1 MHTRRQFLVR
11 VTAGLA
17 AGATAFP
24 LHLLAQESARQ
35 VGITV
40 AFPAGG
46 ATDILARLVA
56 DGLRRNYAPTVVVE
70 NRPGAGGRI
79 GTEYVKN
86 GRNDGSVLLFTPAFP
101 LLIFPQVYKN
111 LPYDTLR
118 DFVPVGIGARG
129 GSLALSVGPA
139 VPASVKTAA
148 EFAQWCRENPKRAV
162 FGAPSGSG
170 QHFAGAMYARAAG
183 ITLELVPY
191 KGGAPQIQDLL
202 GGHIPASVNPVAEA
216 LPHAQGG
223 KLRVL
228 ATTGSKRSPSLP
240 EVPTMLELGYKDVLF
255 QDWLGMFAPAG
266 TPSALVAR
274 LNSAMTE
281 VMKTEQA
288 AEGLTKLGME
298 TEIVTAERFAEM
310 VHADYERY
318 RAIVQTTGFTAN
330 D

>member
-1 MHTRRQFLVR
+1 MHTRRAFLGK

-17 AGATAFP
+17 AGATAFS
-24 LHLLAQESARQ
+24 LRVLAQDSAKQ

-40 AFPAGG
+40 SFPAGG
-46 ATDILARLVA
+46 ATDILARLIA
-56 DGLRRNYAPTVVVE
+56 EGLRRNYAPTVVVE

-86 GRNDGSVLLFTPAFP
+86 GKNDGSVLLFTPAFP
-101 LLIFPQVYKN
+101 MLIFPQVYRN

-129 GSLALSVGPA
+129 GSLALSIGPA
-139 VPASVKTAA
+139 VPASVKTIAD
-148 EFAQWCRENPKRAV
+148 FVQWCKENPKRAV

-170 QHFAGAMYARAAG
+170 QHFAGAMFARGAG
-183 ITLELVPY
+183 IVFDLVPY

-228 ATTGSKRSPSLP
+228 ATTGSRRSPSLP
-240 EVPTMLELGYKDVLF
+240 DVPTMLELGFKDVLF
-255 QDWLGMFAPAG
+255 QDWLGMFAPAR
-266 TPSALVAR
+266 TPPAIVAR
-274 LNSAMTE
+274 LNAAMAE
-281 VMKTEQA
+281 VMKSEHS
-288 AEGLTKLGME
+288 AEGLAKLGME
-298 TEIVTAERFAEM
+298 AEIVTAERFAEM
-310 VHADYERY
+310 VKADYERY
-318 RAIVQTTGFTAN
+318 RAIVQATGFTAN

>member
-1 MHTRRQFLVR
+1 MYSRRQFLGTVA
-11 VTAGLA
+11 AGLA
-17 AGATAFP
+17 SGAAAFS
-24 LHLLAQESARQ
+24 LRVFAQESVKQ
-35 VGITV
+35 VSITV

-46 ATDILARLVA
+46 ATDILARLIA

-86 GRNDGSVLLFTPAFP
+86 GKNDGSVLLFTPAFP

-129 GSLALSVGPA
+129 GALALSIGPA
-139 VPASVKTAA
+139 VPAGVKTVAD
-148 EFAQWCRENPKRAV
+148 FIQWCKENPRRAV

-170 QHFAGAMYARAAG
+170 QHFAGAMFARAAG
-183 ITLELVPY
+183 IMLDLVPY

-240 EVPTMLELGYKDVLF
+240 DVPTMLELGYKDVLF
-255 QDWLGMFAPAG
+255 QDWLGMFAPAR
-266 TPSALVAR
+266 TPFAIVTR
-274 LNSAMTE
+274 LNAAMAD
-281 VMKTEQA
+281 VMKSDQSV
-288 AEGLTKLGME
+288 EGLAKLGME
-298 TEIVTAERFAEM
+298 AEIVTAERFAEM
-310 VHADYERY
+310 VRADYERY
-318 RAIVQTTGFTAN
+318 RAIVQTTGFTA
-330 D
+330 DD

>member
-1 MHTRRQFLVR
+1 MYSRRQFLG
-11 VTAGLA
+11 TIAAGLA
-17 AGATAFP
+17 SGASAFS
-24 LHLLAQESARQ
+24 LRVFAQESVKQ
-35 VGITV
+35 VSITV

-46 ATDILARLVA
+46 ATDILARLIA

-86 GRNDGSVLLFTPAFP
+86 GKNDGSVLLFTPAFP

-118 DFVPVGIGARG
+118 DFVPAGIGARG
-129 GSLALSVGPA
+129 GALALSIGPA
-139 VPASVKTAA
+139 VPASVKTVAD
-148 EFAQWCRENPKRAV
+148 FVQWCKENPKRAV

-170 QHFAGAMYARAAG
+170 QHFAGAMFARAAG
-183 ITLELVPY
+183 IVLDLVPY

-240 EVPTMLELGYKDVLF
+240 DVPTMLELGYKDVLF
-255 QDWLGMFAPAG
+255 QDWLGMFAPAR
-266 TPSALVAR
+266 TPSAIVTR
-274 LNSAMTE
+274 LNAAMAD
-281 VMKTEQA
+281 VMKSDQS
-288 AEGLTKLGME
+288 AEGLAKLGME
-298 TEIVTAERFAEM
+298 AEIVTPERFAEM
-310 VHADYERY
+310 VRADYERY
-318 RAIVQTTGFTAN
+318 RAIVQATGFTA
-330 D
+330 DD